1 MKNVF
6 MIIAMTACAL
16 LVTTGN
22 SLASTVVYDR
32 VELFKTETVFTDN
45 FVLHEAGRYRATLTD
60 FEFPA
65 PMSSASMSIT
75 TATEMLG
82 SLMAPGSFTFD
93 AIPGKY
99 FVSFFGFANESTS
112 TQFGQYGI
120 EIQDVPVP
128 TAVWLFGS
136 GFLGLVGI
144 SRRKQ
149 VT

>member
-1 MKNVF
+1 
-6 MIIAMTACAL
+6 MIKAFRIIVMTVCTL

-22 SLASTVVYDR
+22 SRASTVVYDR
-32 VELFKTETVFTDN
+32 VELFKTETFFTEMFDID
-45 FVLHEAGRYRATLTD
+45 ETGRYRATLTD
-60 FEFPA
+60 FNFPV
-65 PMSSASMSIT
+65 PMSATGMSIT
-75 TATEMLG
+75 TATDMLG
-82 SLMAPGSFTFD
+82 SLLAPGSFMFNAT
-93 AIPGKY
+93 PGKY

-112 TQFGQYGI
+112 PQFGQYGI